1 MSRSN
6 NPSYGSDTNEWQP
19 GYSLAYETAE
29 RQSRGFPVVPFPESS
44 WTEPSVISHHGP
56 AHHQDP
62 FNDSVGFQLLPN
74 QQQMPASITP
84 SARAVTS
91 PELSSLSPR
100 TLTSVGTIQP
110 ARAITSS
117 SHVSTQTI
125 DENSLF
131 IVFQTELLKQ
141 YSHQQQLLFFRQA
154 LSLPSV
160 GLTGPFVPQQMYKPH
175 TNSDRKRY
183 VEEIVLDA
191 PIYFWMSDPEEC
203 GIPLTDALHSR
214 VKRLQNRNCS
224 VFEGRGPSVSI
235 RLEVSFYSCI
245 ETSQCWSLQWPG
257 YRQWSRQI
265 PTKDFRSPPA
275 PITLAKLAKNIA
287 KCVQRFIEVC
297 VLPQLID
304 QTEAERHIISGAPTF
319 AARRY
324 YRFALASRIKR
335 QGVDYTGRHCSRQHT
350 SRITGQLAASPK
362 VETPIRSARSWLNP
376 I

>member
-1 MSRSN
+1 MNPYANEFSEYPDTSMNNTPSSVGFMSRSN

-56 AHHQDP
+56 AHHQNP

-117 SHVSTQTI
+117 SH
-125 DENSLF
+125 
-131 IVFQTELLKQ
+131 TELLKQ

-235 RLEVSFYSCI
+235 RLE
-245 ETSQCWSLQWPG
+245 WPG

-287 KCVQRFIEVC
+287 KCVQRFIE
-297 VLPQLID
+297 
-304 QTEAERHIISGAPTF
+304 E
-319 AARRY
+319 
-324 YRFALASRIKR
+324 
-335 QGVDYTGRHCSRQHT
+335 RQH
-350 SRITGQLAASPK
+350 SRLEDITDSRWQVGLNGKGLITLDDIVLVSIHHVSLGSWQPHLRLKRPFDL
-362 VETPIRSARSWLNP
+362 PARG
-376 I
+376 